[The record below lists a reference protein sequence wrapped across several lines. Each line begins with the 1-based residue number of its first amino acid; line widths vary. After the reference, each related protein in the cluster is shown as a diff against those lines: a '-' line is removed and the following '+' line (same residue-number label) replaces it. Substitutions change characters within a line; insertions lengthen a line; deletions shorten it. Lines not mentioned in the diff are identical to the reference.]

1 MFHLWC
7 YCDNSIKPLS
17 HTLCNQ
23 DIFLQT
29 KFTSLGG
36 QDPHTVPYDPTATLR
51 QQVLQSFSISCKNLH
66 TDYVDSLVLHS
77 PMQSYEETLVVWK
90 AMEEIYNNGGA
101 LHLGI
106 SNTYDIKLLMRLY
119 DDAAVKPQI
128 LQNRFYAR
136 SNYDIEIRKFCR
148 DNAIRYQSFWTLTAN
163 PHVTDRWG
171 NGIHVIYHCTAW
183 LIPILCACRYHSA
196 LLRSLATKY
205 SKTTQQVFFK
215 FVQSLGI
222 TPLTGTTSPLHMVE
236 DLATLD
242 FSIDSED
249 VNAISKLMKIWNGDV
264 FVDCCRQ

>member
-1 MFHLWC
+1 VYGTAWKKERTKSLVVQAITAGFRAIDTACQPKHYNEPGVGEALQAV
-7 YCDNSIKPLS
+7 YNDGIV
-17 HTLCNQ
+17 TRQ

-36 QDPHTVPYDPTATLR
+36 QDPHTVPYDPTAALR

-163 PHVTDRWG
+163 PHVTD
-171 NGIHVIYHCTAW
+171 
-183 LIPILCACRYHSA
+183 SA

-249 VNAISKLMKIWNGDV
+249 VNAISKLMKI
-264 FVDCCRQ
+264 